1 MWFCRV
7 SKSKKPQK
15 MMFISDLYT
24 QKKSKCGWNEEM
36 RNIFFGKQNLQEESS
51 LKAQISL
58 EKRIVYSLLFF
69 WTSSWC
75 DCWERLSSEEF
86 GKNRT
91 KTEQVSLRIHLP
103 ILFFHENFSEIGT
116 CRERKMK
123 KESFMKWTV
132 KEWKDWISAEWKAA
146 KEKWFSLVNKW
157 WDDAIFKATQKTV

>member
-1 MWFCRV
+1 MWL
-7 SKSKKPQK
+7 KW
-15 MMFISDLYT
+15 
-24 QKKSKCGWNEEM
+24 GNEEYF
-36 RNIFFGKQNLQEESS
+36 FFGKQNLQEESS
-51 LKAQISL
+51 LKAQMLL
-58 EKRIVYSLLFF
+58 EKRIVYLLLFF

-91 KTEQVSLRIHLP
+91 KKEQVSLRIHLP